1 MSLASIDLFC
11 VQWGVVIVASLAA
24 AAIDVRSRRIPN
36 VLTLPLLGGG
46 LLYALAT
53 DGMAGLG
60 DALGACLLL
69 ALPYIVLFALAGGG
83 AGDAKMMGAIGAWLG
98 LEAGVIVLAA
108 VAATG
113 GVFGLLRILAHRERR
128 TVLGGL
134 YATLYVLLT
143 GLCSGRA
150 GWTLLKTQIREE
162 EKIEPTNGRTRL
174 TIPYGP
180 AIFIGVCIGA
190 LVVHLWNG

>member
-1 MSLASIDLFC
+1 MAKDL
-11 VQWGVVIVASLAA
+11 QWGIVLGASLL
-24 AAIDVRSRRIPN
+24 AAILDIRTRRIPN
-36 VLTLPLLGGG
+36 ALTLPLLGVG
-46 LLYALAT
+46 LMYALGTA
-53 DGMAGLG
+53 GVAGLG

-69 ALPYIVLFALAGGG
+69 ALPYIVLFVLAGGG

-98 LEAGVIVLAA
+98 LQAGLVVLVA
-108 VAATG
+108 VAVTG
-113 GVFGLLRILAHRERR
+113 AVFGLLRILAHRQRR
-128 TVLGGL
+128 SVLGGL

-150 GWTLLKTQIREE
+150 GWALLKTQVAQE
-162 EKIEPTNGRTRL
+162 EKNEPTNGRTRL

>member
-1 MSLASIDLFC
+1 VA
-11 VQWGVVIVASLAA
+11 QWGVVIGASLAA
-24 AAIDVRSRRIPN
+24 AVVDIKSRRIPN
-36 VLTLPLLGGG
+36 ALTLPLALSG
-46 LLYALAT
+46 LFYAL
-53 DGMAGLG
+53 MYAGLPG
-60 DALGACLLL
+60 LGKAVAACVVL
-69 ALPYIVLFALAGGG
+69 ALPYVLLFVFAGGG

-98 LEAGVIVLAA
+98 LGAGLVVLVA
-108 VAATG
+108 VAVTG
-113 GVFGLLRILAHRERR
+113 GVFGLLRILAHRQRR
-128 TVLGGL
+128 SVLGGL

-150 GWTLLKTQIREE
+150 GWTLLKTQLREE
-162 EKIEPTNGRTRL
+162 EKIEPTNSRTRL